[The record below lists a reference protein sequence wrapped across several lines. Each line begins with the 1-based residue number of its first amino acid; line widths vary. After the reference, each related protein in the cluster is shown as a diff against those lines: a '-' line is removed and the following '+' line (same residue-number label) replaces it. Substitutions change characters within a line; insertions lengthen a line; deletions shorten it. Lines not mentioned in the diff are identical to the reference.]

1 MPLGFGALSGGKHRL
16 LRYYRSKLI
25 HEPSLFGTRISKLK
39 ARSPV
44 MGDTGIFKTSHQV
57 WQRANIMAAA
67 NFMREQLA
75 LNPADRRVMS
85 LYEGLLEV
93 LDPSRRT
100 LRVQRELAAVSLA
113 AAPVKMERRARER
126 RLGDRRQVNLGPPP
140 SGERRSGID
149 RRTGQDR
156 RIKR

>member
-1 MPLGFGALSGGKHRL
+1 
-16 LRYYRSKLI
+16 
-25 HEPSLFGTRISKLK
+25 
-39 ARSPV
+39 

-67 NFMREQLA
+67 NFMREQLVQ
-75 LNPADRRVMS
+75 NPSDRRVIS

-100 LRVQRELAAVSLA
+100 LRVQREQA
-113 AAPVKMERRARER
+113 AASVATTPVKMEKRARDR
-126 RLGDRRQVNLGPPP
+126 RLGDRRQLNLGPPP

-149 RRTGQDR
+149 RRSGPDR
-156 RIKR
+156 RTKR